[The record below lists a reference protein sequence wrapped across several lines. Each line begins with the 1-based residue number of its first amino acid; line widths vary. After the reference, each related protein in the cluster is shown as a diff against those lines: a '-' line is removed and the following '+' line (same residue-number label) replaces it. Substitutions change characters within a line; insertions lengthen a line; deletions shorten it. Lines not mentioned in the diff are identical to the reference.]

1 MLSFK
6 IKKKKFYLSEK
17 IDLIEFTKLKE
28 FKDLPYVFGDE
39 KNFKT
44 FYEELKKM
52 NFPFFLAK
60 KYTFYES
67 KRWDIETTDKKTIK
81 LPSFNYTESLRNYL
95 KIKDDSAFNKYKVFD
110 YRIQNQLILK

>member
-1 MLSFK
+1 
-6 IKKKKFYLSEK
+6 
-17 IDLIEFTKLKE
+17 
-28 FKDLPYVFGDE
+28 
-39 KNFKT
+39 
-44 FYEELKKM
+44 M

-60 KYTFYES
+60 KYTFYKS

>member
-1 MLSFK
+1 MFLEM
-6 IKKKKFYLSEK
+6 KKTL
-17 IDLIEFTKLKE
+17 KL
-28 FKDLPYVFGDE
+28 FMRNL
-39 KNFKT
+39 KN
-44 FYEELKKM
+44 E
-52 NFPFFLAK
+52 FPFFLAK